1 LVGGAGY
8 IGSHVALRLS
18 ERGFIPVIYD
28 NFSTGHRRFVD
39 KFEVIHGEM
48 ADYECLRHSLKNVDA
63 VMHFAAKAYVDES
76 ILNPREYYTTNITDA
91 LTLLNA
97 TVDAGISKF
106 IFSSSCAVYGAPEQ
120 LPIRETTPRNPMS
133 PYGYTKAAFEDALK
147 SYSAAYGL
155 RFVALRYFN
164 AAGADET
171 GILGELRSTETH
183 LIPLVLKAAS
193 GHSQAVSIFG
203 NDYETPDG
211 TCIRDYIHVN
221 DLASA
226 HLSALNLLINEGE
239 SDVFNLGTGTGFSV
253 LEVISAAEEVSAL
266 RVPRLILPRRFG
278 DPPILVC
285 DGEYARKK
293 LHWSPQRGLI
303 EILRTA
309 WKWQVASQQ
318 AAPIAPHIRCL
329 APDTR
334 AWAAPPRS
342 GYAPYGR
349 RAWAAPPRS
358 GYAPYGRSPAHPR

>member
-1 LVGGAGY
+1 MRVLLVGGAGY

-18 ERGFIPVIYD
+18 ERGFLPVIYD

-39 KFEVIHGEM
+39 KFEIIQGEM
-48 ADYECLRHSLKNVDA
+48 ADYECLRHSLKKIDA
-63 VMHFAAKAYVDES
+63 VMHFAARSCVNES
-76 ILNPREYYTTNITDA
+76 ILNPREYYTTNITDS

-133 PYGYTKAAFEDALK
+133 PYGQTKAAFEDALK

-155 RFVALRYFN
+155 RFIALRYFN
-164 AAGADET
+164 AAGADES
-171 GILGELRSTETH
+171 GILGELRSTESH

-193 GHSQAVSIFG
+193 GHSRAVSIFG

-226 HLSALNLLINEGE
+226 HVSALNLLINQGE

-266 RVPRLILPRRFG
+266 PVSRLILPRRLG

-285 DGEYARKK
+285 DGEYAKKK
-293 LHWSPQRGLI
+293 LRWSPQRGLV

-309 WKWQVASQQ
+309 WKWQIASQLDLPL
-318 AAPIAPHIRCL
+318 ASRVRCPS
-329 APDTR
+329 PDTR
-334 AWAAPPRS
+334 VWARPLRP
-342 GYAPYGR
+342 
-349 RAWAAPPRS
+349 
-358 GYAPYGRSPAHPR
+358 GYAPYGRSPAHSR

>member
-1 LVGGAGY
+1 
-8 IGSHVALRLS
+8 
-18 ERGFIPVIYD
+18 
-28 NFSTGHRRFVD
+28 
-39 KFEVIHGEM
+39 M
-48 ADYECLRHSLKNVDA
+48 ADYECLRHSLKKVDA
-63 VMHFAAKAYVDES
+63 VMHFAAKADVGES
-76 ILNPREYYTTNITDA
+76 ILNPREYYTTNVTDA

-106 IFSSSCAVYGAPEQ
+106 IFSSSCAVYGAPKQ
-120 LPIRETTPRNPMS
+120 LPIRETTPRIPMS
-133 PYGYTKAAFEDALK
+133 SYGQTKAAFEDALK

-155 RFVALRYFN
+155 KFVALRYFN
-164 AAGADET
+164 AAGADES
-171 GILGELRSTETH
+171 GLLGELRSRETH

-193 GHSQAVSIFG
+193 GHSQAVSVFG
-203 NDYETPDG
+203 NDYDTPDG

-226 HLSALNLLINEGE
+226 HVSALNLLINQRE

-266 RVPRLILPRRFG
+266 RVPRLILSRRLG

-309 WKWQVASQQ
+309 WKWQVASQHD
-318 AAPIAPHIRCL
+318 APLAPHVRCL
-329 APDTR
+329 APDTCG
-334 AWAAPPRS
+334 WAPPRRS
-342 GYAPYGR
+342 GYAQ
-349 RAWAAPPRS
+349 
-358 GYAPYGRSPAHPR
+358 YGRSPAHPR

>member
-1 LVGGAGY
+1 
-8 IGSHVALRLS
+8 
-18 ERGFIPVIYD
+18 VIYD

-39 KFEVIHGEM
+39 KFEIIRGEM
-48 ADYECLRHSLKNVDA
+48 ADYECLRHSLKNVKA

-76 ILNPREYYTTNITDA
+76 IFNPREYYTTNVTDA

-120 LPIRETTPRNPMS
+120 LPIRETTPRIPMS
-133 PYGYTKAAFEDALK
+133 PYGQTKAAFEDALK

-164 AAGADET
+164 AAGADES
-171 GILGELRSTETH
+171 GLLGELRSTETH
-183 LIPLVLKAAS
+183 LIPLVLKAAL
-193 GHSQAVSIFG
+193 GHSPAVGIFG
-203 NDYETPDG
+203 NDYQTPDG

-226 HLSALNLLINEGE
+226 HVSALDLLVNEGE
-239 SDVFNLGTGTGFSV
+239 SDVFNLGTGTGYSV

-266 RVPRLILPRRFG
+266 RVPRLILPRRLG

-318 AAPIAPHIRCL
+318 AAPLAPHVRCL

-334 AWAAPPRS
+334 VCAP
-342 GYAPYGR
+342 
-349 RAWAAPPRS
+349 PPRS

>member
-1 LVGGAGY
+1 MRVLLVGGAGY

-39 KFEVIHGEM
+39 KFEIIQGEM

-76 ILNPREYYTTNITDA
+76 ILNPREYYATNITDA

-106 IFSSSCAVYGAPEQ
+106 IFSSSCAVYGALEQ

-155 RFVALRYFN
+155 RFIALRYFN
-164 AAGADET
+164 AAGADESGT
-171 GILGELRSTETH
+171 LGELRSTETH

-193 GHSQAVSIFG
+193 IPSQAVSIFG

-226 HLSALNLLINEGE
+226 HVSALNLLINQGE

-253 LEVISAAEEVSAL
+253 LEVISAAEEVFAL
-266 RVPRLILPRRFG
+266 PVPRLILPRRLG

-293 LHWSPQRGLI
+293 LHWSPQRGLL

-309 WKWQVASQQ
+309 WKWQVASQHDVPL
-318 AAPIAPHIRCL
+318 APYVRRP

-334 AWAAPPRS
+334 VWAPPPRS
-342 GYAPYGR
+342 GYV
-349 RAWAAPPRS
+349 
-358 GYAPYGRSPAHPR
+358 PYGRSPAHPR